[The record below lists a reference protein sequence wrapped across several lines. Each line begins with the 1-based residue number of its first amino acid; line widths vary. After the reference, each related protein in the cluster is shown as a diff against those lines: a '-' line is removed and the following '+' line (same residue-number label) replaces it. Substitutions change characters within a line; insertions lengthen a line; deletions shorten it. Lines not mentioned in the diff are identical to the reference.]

1 MADGFSSDNAT
12 RGRGDKLGADSGVGV
27 LGLEVVEQ
35 LEDGEL
41 RDRPLI
47 FEQKKFVRNTHA
59 FYIVKRHQ
67 IQWDG
72 IGKHC
77 HFHRKSNFYYPATLL
92 TQTASNEELC

>member
-12 RGRGDKLGADSGVGV
+12 RGRGDKLGAASGVGV

-47 FEQKKFVRNTHA
+47 FEQKKLLDTRA
-59 FYIVKRHQ
+59 CYIVKRHQ

-77 HFHRKSNFYYPATLL
+77 HFHRKSNVYYPATLL